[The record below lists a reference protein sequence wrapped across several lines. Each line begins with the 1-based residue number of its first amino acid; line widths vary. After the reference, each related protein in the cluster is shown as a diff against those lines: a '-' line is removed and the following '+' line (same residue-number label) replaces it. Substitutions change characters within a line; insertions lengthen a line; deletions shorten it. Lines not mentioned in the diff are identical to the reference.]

1 MKILVPVDI
10 SHQHDDLVDHLDWLL
25 NLKDNEFELL
35 FVKEVLP
42 SYERLVDSMADFPDD
57 WENQI
62 ESKAREVLNKLSS
75 KFEEKGAQS
84 VVEVA
89 TGPTSSVIN
98 NIADAHNIDLTVV
111 SPGKGAHI
119 RRFLLG
125 STSSQVVKHSAKP
138 VLVLRDKEGQSKLEH
153 IVVAVDGSEDSK
165 YALDYVCKLFHPA
178 DRDIKITLINVV
190 SVAQALVM
198 VSPAPFI
205 AQLETNLTLAAG
217 VIVSE
222 AKNQLLHAGV
232 KNVETEVKVGDA
244 ANELIDFA
252 DENSVQLIVS
262 GRKGHSGVKHIVM
275 GSVAERLSAH
285 SQCSNL
291 VVNRPE

>member
-1 MKILVPVDI
+1 M
-10 SHQHDDLVDHLDWLL
+10 
-25 NLKDNEFELL
+25 
-35 FVKEVLP
+35 
-42 SYERLVDSMADFPDD
+42 VDSMADFPDD
-57 WENQI
+57 WENQLDA
-62 ESKAREVLNKLSS
+62 KAREILEGLSS
-75 KFEEKGAQS
+75 KFMEMGAS
-84 VVEVA
+84 TLVEVA

-98 NIADAHNIDLTVV
+98 NIADAHNIDLTIV
-111 SPGKGAHI
+111 SPGKSAHI

-125 STSSQVVKHSAKP
+125 STSSAVVKHSSKSI
-138 VLVLRDKEGQSKLEH
+138 LVLRDNEDHKKLEH
-153 IVVAVDGSEDSK
+153 IVVAADGSEDSK
-165 YALDYVCKLFHPA
+165 YAIDYLCKHFALA
-178 DRDIKITLINVV
+178 DRNIKVTVVNVV
-190 SVAQALVM
+190 AVSQALVM

-205 AQLETNLTLAAG
+205 AQLETNLTLAGG

-222 AKNQLLHAGV
+222 AKNQFLEAGV

-252 DENSVQLIVS
+252 KEASAQLIVC

-291 VVNRPE
+291 VVNRP